1 MSRCSR
7 APTSPTGNLGT
18 GTAGSS
24 RTAWTTS
31 NSTGCACD
39 WTDTLYRPGWPESRA
54 AAAIRRAEGL
64 TAPFAQ
70 TALMARS
77 IAAAPITLA
86 MFESEANALAVA
98 RRAWPGRRSSI
109 LAVVTCWLA
118 QILDGCA
125 PARRAAY
132 RWAYQSVDRLY
143 YFSQNQGPVLAEHLG
158 LGTDRLR
165 YIPFGVDDET
175 FTPTGEDDGDYIL
188 VVGRD
193 SGRDWPT
200 LFAALEG
207 IDLPVKLC
215 CRPRDIADLRVPDGV
230 DVLGYVDRTV
240 YRHLLGRAR
249 VVAIA
254 AKPLLYPSGQS
265 VLLEAMAM
273 ARAVVV
279 TGTPGLADYI
289 DDGVTALVVPPGDAA
304 ALRRRLAEAAG
315 NDELRAQ
322 VGHNARQAVERS
334 FSAQAMWSTVAEDLI
349 ALGRRHT
356 RDEPLCPNL
365 HEFLVAR
372 PGELPRMLRSAS
384 RRGNGQ
390 ILASSRTFAPS
401 ARLDSVL
408 RLPSSG
414 P

>member
-1 MSRCSR
+1 VLK
-7 APTSPTGNLGT
+7 SPDFADWQLRYGDGWQLPYRMDLLEHHGL
-18 GTAGSS
+18 
-24 RTAWTTS
+24 RLR
-31 NSTGCACD
+31 

-54 AAAIRRAEGL
+54 AAAIRRAETL

-70 TALMARS
+70 TALMART

-86 MFESEANALAVA
+86 MFESEANTLAA
-98 RRAWPGRRSSI
+98 TLQAWPGRRSSV

-118 QILDGCA
+118 HVLDGCR

-158 LGTDRLR
+158 LGADRLR
-165 YIPFGVDDET
+165 YLPFGVDDET

-200 LFAALEG
+200 LFSALEG

-215 CRPRDIADLRVPDGV
+215 CRPRDIAGLRVPAQI

-240 YRHLLGRAR
+240 YRYLLGRAR

-279 TGTPGLADYI
+279 TGTPALADYV

-315 NDELRAQ
+315 DDDLRAH
-322 VGHNARQAVERS
+322 VGHNAREAVERR
-334 FSAQAMWSTVAEDLI
+334 FSARDMWATVADDLR
-349 ALGRRHT
+349 ALCRR
-356 RDEPLCPNL
+356 
-365 HEFLVAR
+365 
-372 PGELPRMLRSAS
+372 AS
-384 RRGNGQ
+384 W
-390 ILASSRTFAPS
+390 
-401 ARLDSVL
+401 
-408 RLPSSG
+408 
-414 P
+414 

>member
-1 MSRCSR
+1 MTSSCSKGQDSVTDV
-7 APTSPTGNLGT
+7 AVLKSPDFADWQLQYGDGWQLPYRMDHLERFGL
-18 GTAGSS
+18 
-24 RTAWTTS
+24 RLR
-31 NSTGCACD
+31 
-39 WTDTLYRPGWPESRA
+39 WTDTLYRPGWPDSRT

-70 TALMARS
+70 TALMART

-86 MFESEANALAVA
+86 MFESEANALAAA
-98 RRAWPGRRSSI
+98 RRAWSGRRSSI

-118 QILDGCA
+118 QILDGCG
-125 PARRAAY
+125 PARRGAY

-143 YFSQNQGPVLAEHLG
+143 YFSQNQGPVLGEHLG
-158 LGTDRLR
+158 LGADRLR

-175 FTPTGEDDGDYIL
+175 FIPTGEDDGDYIL

-215 CRPRDIADLRVPDGV
+215 CRPRDIAGMRVPAGV

-249 VVAIA
+249 VVVIA
-254 AKPLLYPSGQS
+254 TKPLLYPSGQS

-279 TGTPGLADYI
+279 TATPALADYI

-304 ALRRRLAEAAG
+304 SLRQTVVEAAG
-315 NDELRAQ
+315 DDGLRAH
-322 VGHNARQAVERS
+322 VGHNAREAVERS
-334 FSAQAMWSTVAEDLI
+334 FSARAMWATVAHDLL
-349 ALGRRHT
+349 ALCWRH
-356 RDEPLCPNL
+356 
-365 HEFLVAR
+365 
-372 PGELPRMLRSAS
+372 S
-384 RRGNGQ
+384 R
-390 ILASSRTFAPS
+390 
-401 ARLDSVL
+401 
-408 RLPSSG
+408 
-414 P
+414 